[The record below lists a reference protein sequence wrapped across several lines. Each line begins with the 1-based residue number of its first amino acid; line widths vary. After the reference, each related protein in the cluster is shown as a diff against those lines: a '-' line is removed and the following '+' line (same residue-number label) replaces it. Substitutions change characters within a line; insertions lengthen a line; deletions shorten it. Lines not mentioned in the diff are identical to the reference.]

1 MKTLFEKLKALCIY
15 NVSRSVTW
23 LIFTVVCGLLMLV
36 GGKISLLAITGV
48 LICGIQCAYLM
59 ALGK

>member
-1 MKTLFEKLKALCIY
+1 MKTSFEKLKALFIY
-15 NVSRSVTW
+15 DVSRSVTW
-23 LIFTVVCGLLMLV
+23 LINTVVCALLVLV